1 MDSRNIENIRNFNIN
16 TKKALYKSDVIWHE
30 SDDKTGSPG
39 PKKLIGGNMEAGF
52 FGEVPSSE
60 FITGKNLSDILGLSA
75 GEFIESSNSWL
86 KFSYLGKI
94 EFISKKPIKH
104 SVSWGYIS
112 YTNVV
117 YGGKTITILG
127 KKYSVRLIKGKT
139 EGKQGEMSQ
148 IKGSINHNSE
158 WNRLMLPIHKNA
170 PDNWKFKDNVNW
182 PTENWNIG
190 YTDSDLLTNSK
201 YGDGSYTWCQE
212 RGEQLS
218 TRLYRG
224 KEGVSYSESFDMVN
238 DYSGYGWRPVLEL
251 VE

>member
-1 MDSRNIENIRNFNIN
+1 MDSRNIGNIRNLNIN
-16 TKKALYKSDVIWHE
+16 TQKALYKSDVIWQE
-30 SDDKTGSPG
+30 NDDKTGSPG
-39 PKKLIGGNMEAGF
+39 PKKLIGGNMQAGF
-52 FGEVPSSE
+52 FGEVPARD
-60 FITGKNLSDILGLSA
+60 FITGKELSDILDLYT

-104 SVSWGYIS
+104 SVSWSGINYARA
-112 YTNVV
+112 V
-117 YGGKTITILG
+117 YGGRTITILG

-139 EGKQGEMSQ
+139 EGKQDEMNQ
-148 IKGSINHNSE
+148 IKGKINHNSE
-158 WNRLMLPIHKNA
+158 WNRLMLPIHQNA
-170 PDNWKFKDNVNW
+170 PNNWKFPENVNS
-182 PTENWNIG
+182 PTEDWNIG
-190 YTDSDLLTNSK
+190 YTDSDLLTNDK

-212 RGEQLS
+212 HGEQQS

-224 KEGVSYSESFDMVN
+224 KEGVSYSESFDMSN